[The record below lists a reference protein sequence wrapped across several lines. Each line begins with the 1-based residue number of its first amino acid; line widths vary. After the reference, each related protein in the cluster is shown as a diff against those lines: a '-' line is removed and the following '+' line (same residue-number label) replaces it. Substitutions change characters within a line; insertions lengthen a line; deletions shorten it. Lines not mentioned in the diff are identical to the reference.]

1 MGEVLSEQQR
11 AFLEASHGAVMAT
24 VDDLGRPHAVPV
36 LRALVDGE
44 LWSSGTDLRV
54 RTRHLEARPYAT
66 LTVLTSGFWGGWLT
80 VGGRVEIRRDAR
92 VEDNLRLY
100 RVATGHEPD
109 DLAEYRA
116 AMVSERRLVYVLT
129 PSGSTRRRAEEDCW
143 HG

>member
-36 LRALVDGE
+36 LCALVDGE

-54 RTRHLEARPYAT
+54 RTRHLEARPSAT
-66 LTVLTSGFWGGWLT
+66 LTVLTSGFWGEWLS

-100 RVATGHEPD
+100 RVATGHEPTT
-109 DLAEYRA
+109 LRSTAPRWSPSVA
-116 AMVSERRLVYVLT
+116 WST
-129 PSGSTRRRAEEDCW
+129 CSPPSGPTRRRAEEDCW